1 LPWVQSTRS
10 FPHQRAGLFA
20 GFLGPRYNPVVAEF
34 VGQPGGAA
42 TYRPDDPFGSIDR
55 RGRFEIADTSLGAEL
70 TIDRLNTRLSLVEQL
85 DQQQRHLERS
95 GAAASLDRNRQQA
108 ISVIASPRMR
118 QALELQRE
126 PEAVRQRYGY
136 HLFGQSALQARRL
149 IEGGARLV
157 SVFWDEFGQSC
168 GAWDTHEKQSQRLSS
183 ELCPG
188 FDQTFTALLDDLEQR
203 GLLDET
209 LVLCLTEHGRTPNA
223 ERRGDSVDG
232 RGHWSEVY
240 SILMAGAGVAKGR
253 VIGASDARGAYPAD
267 RPVSPKDILHTIY
280 HLLGVDAHRMIP
292 DRLGRP
298 LPLVAESN
306 LVRELLAS

>member
-1 LPWVQSTRS
+1 M
-10 FPHQRAGLFA
+10 
-20 GFLGPRYNPVVAEF
+20 
-34 VGQPGGAA
+34 
-42 TYRPDDPFGSIDR
+42 
-55 RGRFEIADTSLGAEL
+55 
-70 TIDRLNTRLSLVEQL
+70 EQL
-85 DQQQRHLERS
+85 DRQQRHLENT
-95 GAAASLDRNRQQA
+95 GATASLDRNRQQA
-108 ISVIASPRMR
+108 LSVITSPRLR
-118 QALELQRE
+118 EALNLERE
-126 PEAVRQRYGY
+126 SESVRQRYGY

-168 GAWDTHEKQSQRLSS
+168 GAWDTHEKQSHRLSR

-188 FDQTFTALLDDLEQR
+188 FDQTITALLDDLEQR

-253 VIGASDARGAYPAD
+253 VIGASDARGAFPAE
-267 RPVSPKDILHTIY
+267 RPITPKDILHTIY
-280 HLLGVDAHRMIP
+280 HLVGVDAQRMIP

-298 LPLVAESN
+298 LPLVTEGAII
-306 LVRELLAS
+306 RELLA